1 MDESEKLLKVIEFLK
16 EQEKE
21 VEKMLMEKTL
31 REEFRRKL
39 DCECEQY
46 RMTLLQMSR
55 QSIYAHA
62 PDIELRRKIREY
74 LIEKGDCTGGLL
86 GYDNLIDTIFLM
98 CHEAGMQIPEAVE
111 TLIEERR

>member
-21 VEKMLMEKTL
+21 VERVFIEKTL

-46 RMTLLQMSR
+46 RMALLQMSR

-62 PDIELRRKIREY
+62 QDIELRRQIREY
-74 LIEKGDCTGGLL
+74 LIKKDDCTSGLL
-86 GYDNLIDTIFLM
+86 GCDNLIDTIFLM

-111 TLIEERR
+111 TLIGERR